1 MYNMIPLALDDKN
14 VMTDAL
20 AEELFDEGEYVEQV
34 HELIES
40 GRHDL
45 LGFVMGSPVM
55 VSYKFG
61 TNVLHVTDFCGMG
74 NYLDEVRR
82 RVRDCIFHSFD
93 GADVKCRKCDKDDEC
108 DLVLRIEVPKE

>member
-1 MYNMIPLALDDKN
+1 MIPLALDDKN

-20 AEELFDEGEYVEQV
+20 AEELFDEGEYVERV
-34 HELIES
+34 HELIHA

-45 LGFVMGSPVM
+45 LGFVFGSPVM

-61 TNVLHVTDFCGMG
+61 SNVLHVTDFRGMG
-74 NYLDEVRR
+74 NYLDEVYS
-82 RVRDCIFHSFD
+82 RVCGSIYHSFKS
-93 GADVKCRKCDKDDEC
+93 ADVKCRKCDKEDEC